1 MNKYVRQ
8 LYEELLDKFPKSALL
23 KISYSLFLIQ
33 HLKNI
38 LAAYKYFNSAEG
50 GCNLSEQFQ
59 IYVAKKFLKDEI
71 KNKNLYRNHIIP
83 QSESYAKYDK
93 KKTIN
98 KLQFSPDYECILL
111 YEQKMHVYS
120 KWVMSYLDKQ

>member
-1 MNKYVRQ
+1 M
-8 LYEELLDKFPKSALL
+8 
-23 KISYSLFLIQ
+23 IQ

-50 GCNLSEQFQ
+50 GCNLSEEFQ

-93 KKTIN
+93 QKTIN
-98 KLQFSPDYECILL
+98 DLQFAPDYERILL
-111 YEQKMHVYS
+111 YEQKMFNYS
-120 KWVMSYLDKQ
+120 KWVMNYLDQQWKFWDSFMQDNIDYEVIDKIGKDLEIMH